1 MRRFSIAC
9 LEVTSK
15 WNPKRLQQN
24 HFHNKYALQVKVNIM
39 NWDIKLWLYS
49 ILFFENSIVTT
60 ER

>member
-15 WNPKRLQQN
+15 WNAKRLQQN